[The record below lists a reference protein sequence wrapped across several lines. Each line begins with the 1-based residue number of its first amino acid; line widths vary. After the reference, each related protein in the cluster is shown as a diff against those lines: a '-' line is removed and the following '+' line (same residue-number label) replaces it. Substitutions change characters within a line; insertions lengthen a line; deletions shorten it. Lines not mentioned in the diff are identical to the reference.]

1 MAIFSGEVGLQ
12 FVLQA
17 ASYYSTKE
25 LTELAELGASRGFKQ
40 VWLSDVLR
48 YRQVFSVATAIAARA
63 PLKVGTAIMV
73 PYFRNPIDVADS
85 VLAISELTDGREIS
99 LGIAKGSKG
108 QVPQY
113 VEMLKPFRMVRE
125 TVGFLQA
132 LFRGE
137 HVRFEEYPILCEYFH
152 MNVKGHIEL
161 VREPSAPVRF
171 YGGGVGP
178 RFLAIA
184 GEIMDGVLMGGYF
197 ISMLKLGRLEAAM
210 AGAEKAAKSVDPD
223 KKLRKVCELNLAVSE
238 EPDVALA
245 EAKKYAAHHM
255 VSLQALGY
263 SPEEFGR
270 IGVDEEQVNRI
281 RDGLHSGMT
290 IELASRELVTDSM
303 AQACF
308 IAGRPS
314 DCVEPILELAAEAQ
328 RLGFE
333 QISFAKLGRDYASV
347 IRFLSDEVL
356 PRLAR

>member
-17 ASYYSTKE
+17 ASYYSTRE
-25 LTELAELGASRGFKQ
+25 LAELAELGAARGFKQ

-48 YRQVFSVATAIAARA
+48 YRQVFTVAAAIAARA

-85 VLAISELTDGREIS
+85 VLAISELMDGREIS
-99 LGIAKGSKG
+99 IGIAKGSKG

-113 VEMLKPFRMVRE
+113 VEMYKPFRMVRE
-125 TVGFLQA
+125 TVGFLET

-137 HVRFEEYPILCEYFH
+137 QVRFRDYPILCEYFH
-152 MNVKGHIEL
+152 MNEEGYLEL
-161 VREPSAPVRF
+161 VRAPAAPVRF

-184 GEIMDGVLMGGYF
+184 GETMDGVLMGGYF
-197 ISMLKLGRLEAAM
+197 ISMLKLGRLDAAM
-210 AGAEKAAKSVDPD
+210 AGADAAARSVNPE
-223 KKLRKVCELNLAVSE
+223 KKLRKVCEVNLAVSDD
-238 EPDVALA
+238 PAIALR

-263 SPEEFGR
+263 SNDEFAR
-270 IGVDEEQVNRI
+270 IGIEGERVERI
-281 RDGLHSGMT
+281 RQRLHSGTT
-290 IELASRELVTDSM
+290 IEEAAHSLVTDSM

-308 IAGRPS
+308 VAGRPA

-328 RLGFE
+328 RLGFD

-347 IRFLSDEVL
+347 IRFLSDEIL

>member
-25 LTELAELGASRGFKQ
+25 LVELAELGAARGFKQ
-40 VWLSDVLR
+40 VWLSDALR
-48 YRQVFSVATAIAARA
+48 YRQVFGVATAVAARA

-85 VLAISELTDGREIS
+85 VLTLSELMDGREIS
-99 LGIAKGSKG
+99 LGLAKGSKG

-113 VEMLKPFRMVRE
+113 VEMRQPFRMVRE
-125 TVGFLQA
+125 TVEFLQT
-132 LFRGE
+132 LFRGQQ
-137 HVRFEEYPILCEYFH
+137 VRFGEYPTLCEYFH
-152 MNVKGHIEL
+152 MNEEGHIEL
-161 VREPSAPVRF
+161 IREPAAPVRF

-210 AGAEKAAKSVDPD
+210 AGADRAAQSVDPA
-223 KKLRKVCELNLAVSE
+223 KRLRKVCEINLAVSD
-238 EPDVALA
+238 EPGVALT

-263 SPEEFGR
+263 SPEEFSR
-270 IGVDEEQVNRI
+270 IGVDEAQVSLI
-281 RDGLHSGMT
+281 REGLHSGMT
-290 IELASRELVTDSM
+290 IEQASRELVTDSM
-303 AQACF
+303 AHACF
-308 IAGRPS
+308 ISGRPS
-314 DCVEPILELAAEAQ
+314 DCVEPILELAKEAQ

-356 PRLAR
+356 PRLSS

>member
-25 LTELAELGASRGFKQ
+25 LAELAELGAERGFKQ

-48 YRQVFSVATAIAARA
+48 YRQVFGVATAVAARA

-85 VLAISELTDGREIS
+85 VLTISELTDGREIS

-113 VEMLKPFRMVRE
+113 VEMYKPFRMVRE

-137 HVRFEEYPILCEYFH
+137 TVWFGDYPTLCEYFH
-152 MNVKGHIEL
+152 MNDGGHIEL
-161 VREPSAPVRF
+161 VREPSCPVLF

-178 RFLAIA
+178 RFLGIA
-184 GEIMDGVLMGGYF
+184 GEIMDGILMGGYF

-210 AGAEKAAKSVDPD
+210 AGADAAAQSADPQ
-223 KKLRKVCELNLAVSE
+223 KRLRKVCEMNLAVSD
-238 EPDVALA
+238 EPGEALA

-263 SPEEFGR
+263 SPDEFAH
-270 IGVDEEQVNRI
+270 IGVDNEQVNRI
-281 RDGLHSGMT
+281 RAALNSGMT
-290 IELASRELVTDSM
+290 FEQASRDLVTDSM

-314 DCVEPILELAAEAQ
+314 ECVEPILELAAAAE
-328 RLGFE
+328 RLGFD
-333 QISFAKLGRDYASV
+333 QISFAKLGRDYAKV
-347 IRFLSDEVL
+347 IRFLSAEVL
-356 PRLAR
+356 PRLSR